1 MEYILEELLRQRKAL
16 AVLMNGG
23 SLERQDGSGEEPAAR
38 RSDGGMAVDETAS
51 DAYMES
57 AGVENGRL
65 GSVRRD
71 GDETTSG
78 EAAGEVLD
86 EDSRDA
92 SGWQVRERERGAASA
107 GRTGWRLERL
117 DSGER
122 ALVRNTGMPGGSGAV
137 EAVSVRE
144 IPQWDGGAAE
154 TDARA
159 LSRAV
164 QRDARRYDGG
174 FMAR

>member
-16 AVLMNGG
+16 AILMNGG
-23 SLERQDGSGEEPAAR
+23 SAEKQDDGGNESTDRWSSGDVAPAETVWDAFTETAGEENGYRASTR
-38 RSDGGMAVDETAS
+38 RNGGGMGAGRNVW
-51 DAYMES
+51 DALTEDAAAES
-57 AGVENGRL
+57 
-65 GSVRRD
+65 
-71 GDETTSG
+71 
-78 EAAGEVLD
+78 
-86 EDSRDA
+86 
-92 SGWQVRERERGAASA
+92 GAASA
-107 GRTGWRLERL
+107 GKTAAERAGWQRGRL

-122 ALVRNTGMPGGSGAV
+122 TSVRNVGLSGGAGAV
-137 EAVSVRE
+137 EAVSVRTVTR
-144 IPQWDGGAAE
+144 WDGGTAE

>member
-1 MEYILEELLRQRKAL
+1 M
-16 AVLMNGG
+16 V
-23 SLERQDGSGEEPAAR
+23 
-38 RSDGGMAVDETAS
+38 VDETAW
-51 DAYMES
+51 DAYMEP

-117 DSGER
+117 GSGER
-122 ALVRNTGMPGGSGAV
+122 TLVRNAGLSGGSSVV

-144 IPQWDGGAAE
+144 VTQWDGGAAE